1 VTVPHPQDELP
12 GLLRGELPPATA
24 VAVDRHLAGCD
35 PCRRDLA
42 AVAVAA
48 SALRDVARLPM
59 VAAVD
64 LPPLRPL
71 GPQPRQSPTRL
82 IVGPLNGRV
91 AQRRE
96 RRRRVSTAPPS
107 STPRDR
113 RRRARWLL
121 GAAAVL
127 VALLLGIGGLTVGR
141 DRDTGRG
148 QTVALGAPA
157 GGGATAEARMRGAGD
172 EQIMTITARGLPR
185 PPAGGHYEVWL
196 VGDPGEEL
204 AVGVLAPGGEGV
216 WSLPAE
222 VAARY
227 RTIDVTLESAD
238 GNPARSGRSVLRGSY
253 A

>member
-1 VTVPHPQDELP
+1 LTTLHPQDDLP
-12 GLLRGELPPATA
+12 GLLLGELPPSTA

-42 AVAVAA
+42 AVAVAS
-48 SALRDVARLPM
+48 SALRDISRLPFAEAPELPPM
-59 VAAVD
+59 RLPADDPDRDD
-64 LPPLRPL
+64 LP
-71 GPQPRQSPTRL
+71 
-82 IVGPLNGRV
+82 V
-91 AQRRE
+91 
-96 RRRRVSTAPPS
+96 PS
-107 STPRDR
+107 RRDR
-113 RRRARWLL
+113 RQRSRWLL

-127 VALLLGIGGLTVGR
+127 VALLLGVGAFTIGR

-148 QTVALGAPA
+148 QTVALGASA

-185 PPAGGHYEVWL
+185 PPAGAYYEVWL
-196 VGDPGEEL
+196 VGDGGQEL
-204 AVGVLAPGGEGV
+204 PVGVLAPDGEGV

-227 RTIDVTLESAD
+227 RAIDVTLEPAD
-238 GNPARSGRSVLRGSY
+238 GDPSRSDRTVLRGSY